1 MAILCLDIGGTK
13 LSGAVSD
20 ENNKLHSISTI
31 PLFSGRDAKK
41 VVTEAIIDFTERT
54 LDRNP
59 EIERIGVSV
68 PGLTDSENGIWVFSP
83 FSGIRDLNL
92 KESIGDRFK
101 LPIFIENDVNSCA
114 LAEKE
119 FGVCKDYDNFMWITL
134 SYGIG
139 GSLVINNN
147 LFKGTNGNAG
157 EIGHIVV
164 DENGPAC
171 GCGNKGCLEAFASCN
186 ALENAFLAANPGEKK
201 PIEEVIAEFFKG
213 NKQVIEMFNHAGFMV
228 GKAVA
233 TVANLLDIGA
243 FVFGGVPLIY
253 ELMSDSIT
261 DGIERFAF
269 KGTGLNIKKRKTG
282 LGNQAALYGALT
294 VALLGEDK

>member
-92 KESIGDRFK
+92 KECIGDRFK

-213 NKQVIEMFNHAGFMV
+213 DKQVIEMFNHAGFMV